1 MIDPRY
7 FVKSA
12 FNTKFGINP
21 DLICDSANLYADLH
35 LTVKNVVNFL
45 MDCEDVYE
53 IYIPDSAFNDLHTV
67 GDLIKLLRSKT
78 LC

>member
-21 DLICDSANLYADLH
+21 DLICDSANLFTDLH
-35 LTVKNVVNFL
+35 LDAVDVVTFVI
-45 MDCEDVYE
+45 DCEDVYE
-53 IYIPDSAFNDLHTV
+53 TYIPDSAVADLHTV
-67 GDLIKLLRSKT
+67 GDLINLLRSKT

>member
-12 FNTKFGINP
+12 FQTKFGIAP
-21 DLICDSANLYADLH
+21 ELIIDSANLYTDLH
-35 LTVKNVVNFL
+35 LIINDIAEFVD
-45 MDCEDVYE
+45 DCEDVYE
-53 IYIPDSAFNDLHTV
+53 IFIPNAAVDKLNTV
-67 GDLIKLLRSKT
+67 GDLINLLRSKT